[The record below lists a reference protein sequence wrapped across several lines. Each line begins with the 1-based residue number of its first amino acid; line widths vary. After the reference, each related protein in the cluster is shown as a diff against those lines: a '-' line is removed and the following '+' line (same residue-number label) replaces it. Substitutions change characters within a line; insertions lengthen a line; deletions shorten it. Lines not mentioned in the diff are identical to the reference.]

1 MAAIHGHC
9 LGGGT
14 ELALACRYRV
24 ASNDS
29 STRIGLPETQ
39 LGIFPGWGGSARL
52 PQLVGAPAAM
62 DMMLTGRTLSA
73 SAARGSAWSTRWWR
87 RRWCSTPP
95 SRWRCPAPAARSSSA
110 RWPGHQHWLARR
122 LLAPQMVKQVA
133 RKAKKDQYPAP
144 YALISTRQRSGGKP
158 IGRVWTPSGARW

>member
-39 LGIFPGWGGSARL
+39 LGIFPGWAA
-52 PQLVGAPAAM
+52 APAC
-62 DMMLTGRTLSA
+62 RN
-73 SAARGSAWSTRWWR
+73 WWVHR
-87 RRWCSTPP
+87 RRWT
-95 SRWRCPAPAARSSSA
+95 
-110 RWPGHQHWLARR
+110 
-122 LLAPQMVKQVA
+122 
-133 RKAKKDQYPAP
+133 
-144 YALISTRQRSGGKP
+144 
-158 IGRVWTPSGARW
+158 